1 MILWDC
7 VLINDLCSPAVPW
20 CWEAI
25 NTASLVVD
33 VTLLHNAAFPVVALS
48 AAVSAVA
55 VSGGGGGGS
64 VVVVAAAAAGGRAA
78 AILYHVRGASVG

>member
-1 MILWDC
+1 M
-7 VLINDLCSPAVPW
+7 INDLCSPAVPW

-64 VVVVAAAAAGGRAA
+64 VVVVVAAAAGGRAA